1 MTTNERTH
9 DQLLADLEL
18 TSSRLQAFDILL
30 DDVKPK
36 TREPFVQQHSRLA
49 LRCSE
54 LHDQLESRPEV
65 KIETAYAIEDLGAA
79 VDGLEADLDATR
91 HADPMN
97 YRAAVDKQLRSWRSR
112 TDWLRLQGALAS
124 MEVCDDLDN
133 VGNRLSHARAG
144 VLVELREAAGDTKH
158 LVTDVRDD
166 VEAILVDIRH
176 AVERAADALMDS
188 TKD

>member
-36 TREPFVQQHSRLA
+36 TREPFVQQQSRLA

-54 LHDQLESRPEV
+54 LHDQLESRSEV
-65 KIETAYAIEDLGAA
+65 KIETAHAIEDLGAA
-79 VDGLEADLDATR
+79 VDGLEADLDVTR
-91 HADPMN
+91 HAVPMN
-97 YRAAVDKQLRSWRSR
+97 YRAAVDKQLRSC

-124 MEVCDDLDN
+124 MEVRDDLDD